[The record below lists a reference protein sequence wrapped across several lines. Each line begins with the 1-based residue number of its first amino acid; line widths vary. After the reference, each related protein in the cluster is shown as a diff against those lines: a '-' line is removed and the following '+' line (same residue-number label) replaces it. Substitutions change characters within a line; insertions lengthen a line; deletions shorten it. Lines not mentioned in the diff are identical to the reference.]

1 MRDIELVFLILSLFN
16 TNVGLSNSDKNQKQ
30 EKTQKRIMDKLDFIE
45 SKLDRLLEN
54 ESKL

>member
-1 MRDIELVFLILSLFN
+1 MRNIELVFLILSLFN
-16 TNVGLSNSDKNQKQ
+16 TSVGLNNSDKNQKQ
-30 EKTQKRIMDKLDFIE
+30 EKTQKRIMDKLDSIE

>member
-1 MRDIELVFLILSLFN
+1 MRNIELVFLILSLFN

-30 EKTQKRIMDKLDFIE
+30 EKVQKRIMDKLDSIE

>member
-1 MRDIELVFLILSLFN
+1 MRNIELVFLILSLFN
-16 TNVGLSNSDKNQKQ
+16 TSVGLSNSDKDQKQ
-30 EKTQKRIMDKLDFIE
+30 EKVQKRIIDKLDSIE

>member
-16 TNVGLSNSDKNQKQ
+16 TSVGLSNSDKDQKQ
-30 EKTQKRIMDKLDFIE
+30 EKVQKRIMDKLDSIE

>member
-1 MRDIELVFLILSLFN
+1 MRNIELVFLILSLFN
-16 TNVGLSNSDKNQKQ
+16 TNVGLGNSDKNQKQ
-30 EKTQKRIMDKLDFIE
+30 EKVQKRIMDKLDSIE